1 MMTATPAAAM
11 DIRGLTSSYG
21 GAPVVWNVT
30 ARFPEGHMSAIVGP
44 NGSGKSTL
52 IRSALGI
59 HPIDSGRVS
68 VLGTTARSAR
78 RDVAYVPQ
86 RDEVDWDFPITVRE
100 AVEMGRYPHVGWFRR
115 LSAADRAL
123 ADDAIDR
130 LGLGPF
136 ASRQVG
142 ELSGGQRQRVFL
154 ARALCQKP
162 RLLVLDEPFAGIDAR
177 TEGDL
182 IDLLV
187 TSVKTAG
194 ISVIAVHH
202 DLATLRS
209 SFDWALLLNVREFAC
224 GPVSEVLTP
233 GNIARAYGSDPARGL
248 PG

>member
-86 RDEVDWDFPITVRE
+86 RDEVDWDFPRWPTMPLT
-100 AVEMGRYPHVGWFRR
+100 AWGSA
-115 LSAADRAL
+115 LSHRARWVNCPGGSGSGFSSR
-123 ADDAIDR
+123 ARCAR
-130 LGLGPF
+130 SH
-136 ASRQVG
+136 AS
-142 ELSGGQRQRVFL
+142 SSW
-154 ARALCQKP
+154 
-162 RLLVLDEPFAGIDAR
+162 
-177 TEGDL
+177 
-182 IDLLV
+182 
-187 TSVKTAG
+187 TSP
-194 ISVIAVHH
+194 
-202 DLATLRS
+202 LR
-209 SFDWALLLNVREFAC
+209 
-224 GPVSEVLTP
+224 
-233 GNIARAYGSDPARGL
+233 GSMPARRVI
-248 PG
+248 